1 MKRAMT
7 FARFD
12 ELVSAYGADPKR
24 WPENERVEALT
35 FLERSSELRER
46 MREAQTLDA
55 VLDRMPSDVPA
66 ATMARVTASIAR
78 GMAVGRRPAPKST
91 FQLWNWGA
99 ISSAMWPRAAAFAG
113 IAMLGIFIGLS
124 SDPSVLTPTES
135 AFDGS
140 LSTGETSLIGEFSS
154 WLD

>member
-7 FARFD
+7 PIRFG
-12 ELVSAYGADPKR
+12 ELVSAYGSDPKR
-24 WPENERVEALT
+24 WPENERIDALT
-35 FLERSSELRER
+35 LLERSPELRER

-55 VLDRMPSDVPA
+55 VLDRAPSDVPA
-66 ATMARVTASIAR
+66 AAMARVTASIER
-78 GMAVGRRPAPKST
+78 GMAVGRRAAPKSP
-91 FQLWNWGA
+91 FRLWAWGS
-99 ISSAMWPRAAAFAG
+99 ISTATWPRAAAFAG
-113 IAMLGIFIGLS
+113 IAVLGVFIGLS

-140 LSTGETSLIGEFSS
+140 VSTGETSLIGEFSS

>member
-7 FARFD
+7 SARFE
-12 ELVSAYGADPKR
+12 ELVSAYGSDPKR
-24 WPENERVEALT
+24 WPENERVDGLT
-35 FLERSSELRER
+35 LLERSPDLRER

-55 VLDRMPSDVPA
+55 VLDRMPGDVPA
-66 ATMARVTASIAR
+66 AAMARVTASIER
-78 GMAVGRRPAPKST
+78 GMAVERPSAPRSA
-91 FQLWNWGA
+91 FSLWNWGGISTA
-99 ISSAMWPRAAAFAG
+99 IWPRAAAFAG
-113 IAMLGIFIGLS
+113 ITMLGVFIGLS

-140 LSTGETSLIGEFSS
+140 VSTGETSLIGEFSS